1 MTKIVMVMVYAED
14 SERSLNLARKVVYEK
29 FGTSDPFNYY
39 VDFAQDDSLGLIHK
53 GRWGPIESVLQVSNA
68 RFPTDDKRGLKMV
81 NSAIGKNRK
90 AFKKGMTNLR
100 HLIENY
106 TNDELF
112 DEVAPKFN
120 MEIGGEYPFQFRQY
134 CRDLSG
140 DFPGPNSYLVDFRGY
155 AISNPRSLQC
165 IMNDFDSDPHC
176 WRAFEGS
183 DVERD
188 PWNHQRLWVVPFAAL
203 Y

>member
-1 MTKIVMVMVYAED
+1 MTRIVMVTVYAED
-14 SERSLNLARKVVYEK
+14 SERALNSARKVVFEK

-39 VDFAQDDSLGLIHK
+39 VGFTHDDPLGLIQK

-90 AFKKGMTNLR
+90 GFKKSMKNLR
-100 HLIENY
+100 HLIEHY
-106 TNDELF
+106 TDDELF

-120 MEIGGEYPFQFRQY
+120 MEIGGVYPFQFRQY

-140 DFPGPNSYLVDFRGY
+140 HFPGPYSYLFDHRGY
-155 AISNPRSLQC
+155 GISNHRSLQC
-165 IMNDFDSDPHC
+165 IMNDFDSDARL
-176 WRAFEGS
+176 WRAIEGS
-183 DVERD
+183 DIDCD
-188 PWNHQRLWVVPFAAL
+188 PWNHPLWVVPFKAL
-203 Y
+203 H